1 MTAAMRAAA
10 VPAGPRALRVAWVR
24 DGRIV
29 EERMFRE
36 RSRVTGLVDGS
47 AKRDVAHGNI
57 DDRLTLFEVNDGAWV
72 LCVPNGATGHVV
84 TNEGRADV
92 GPLATRVRL
101 DETARGKISIG
112 ATKVLFQLV
121 VPPPQPSRPRLPL
134 ATTHGEIDW
143 TLTILVAL
151 SFLIHFGVIGA
162 TFSDW
167 MDPVVASEGSVIGVV
182 DMTSKL
188 PGPMIEERS
197 TSEPTSAS
205 ASTST
210 STHTVARTSTSQSSD
225 GRAAALARD
234 AEAMKM
240 SMLAVLGGDLAVKG
254 ALDRSEVPVGD
265 LEKAARDASGVD
277 SSASELHLAKNGA
290 AITPGTKLSALGDG
304 RVATSTAHARDVDG
318 PKYEMTTTFPD
329 PMPQLDLERAI
340 AKLGPSFRSCYVR
353 KGLSVDP
360 SMEGKVTI
368 EIRVAANG
376 DVADVTKIDGEGLSA
391 AVEQCII
398 QRAHNAAVTAPG
410 GSGARGR
417 VPIIFRQQR

>member
-10 VPAGPRALRVAWVR
+10 MPAGPRALRVAVVR
-24 DGRIV
+24 EGRIV

-36 RSRVTGLVDGS
+36 RSRVSGLV
-47 AKRDVAHGNI
+47 
-57 DDRLTLFEVNDGAWV
+57 DDRLTLFEVKDGAWV

-84 TNEGRADV
+84 TSDGRADV

-101 DETARGKISIG
+101 DETARGKVCIG

-121 VPPPQPSRPRLPL
+121 VPPPRPSRPQLPL

-167 MDPVVASEGSVIGVV
+167 MDPVVASEDSVVGVI

-188 PGPMIEERS
+188 PGPMVEERS
-197 TSEPTSAS
+197 TSTPTS

-210 STHTVARTSTSQSSD
+210 AASTSTSASTHARPSAD
-225 GRAAALARD
+225 ARARALAED

-240 SMLAVLGGDLAVKG
+240 SMLAVLGSGLAVKG
-254 ALDRSEVPVGD
+254 ALDRSEVPIGD
-265 LEKAARDASGVD
+265 LEAVARDRKGAED
-277 SSASELHLAKNGA
+277 STGELHLAKSGGIA
-290 AITPGTKLSALGDG
+290 TPGTKLTALGDG
-304 RVATSTAHARDVDG
+304 RIATSTTQARDVDG
-318 PKYEMTTTFPD
+318 PKYDMSTPIPD
-329 PMPQLDLERAI
+329 PAPQLDLERVI
-340 AKLGPSFRSCYVR
+340 AKLRPSFRSCYVR

-376 DVADVTKIDGEGLSA
+376 DVAGVTKVDGEGLSA

-398 QRAHNAAVTAPG
+398 ERAHNAEVTAPG
-410 GSGARGR
+410 GSGARAR